1 MIESIKMNTP
11 CEMIDVSPVNPL
23 ISKCVIKV
31 CYVSDEPNRNGT
43 VITKEV
49 AKKIAA
55 SLPGSPIVGRYN
67 KDKQDFESHN
77 KILQIKD
84 GEITLTTD
92 TQAYGFV
99 DLAAPVYFQKFN
111 EGGIIR
117 DYLMTEGYIWTG
129 QYPEAKRII
138 DRGNNQSMEFDEDSF
153 KGAWAKDNNQQYEFF
168 IINEAIIKN
177 LCILGEDVE
186 PCFEGATITGMQD
199 LKTRMFSLID
209 QMKEILSKGGTPMP
223 TEEENKVL
231 ETEEQPVTEEEV
243 AETEPVVEEEAAAE
257 LETQEEEAA
266 PAEEAAVAE
275 EEATV
280 EEEAETEEAAEEEE
294 APAGID
300 EATYAAVVAERDE
313 LLALRTSLESQISEL
328 TAFKKAVERKQKQE
342 MIDSFYMLSD
352 NDKKDVLENIDTYS
366 LDDIEAK
373 LSIICVHN
381 KVSFNNDETSP
392 VESTTYNLSDSAEDE
407 AVPAWIKSVLET
419 EKNSK
424 F

>member
-1 MIESIKMNTP
+1 
-11 CEMIDVSPVNPL
+11 
-23 ISKCVIKV
+23 
-31 CYVSDEPNRNGT
+31 
-43 VITKEV
+43 
-49 AKKIAA
+49 
-55 SLPGSPIVGRYN
+55 
-67 KDKQDFESHN
+67 
-77 KILQIKD
+77 
-84 GEITLTTD
+84 
-92 TQAYGFV
+92 
-99 DLAAPVYFQKFN
+99 
-111 EGGIIR
+111 
-117 DYLMTEGYIWTG
+117 
-129 QYPEAKRII
+129 
-138 DRGNNQSMEFDEDSF
+138 
-153 KGAWAKDNNQQYEFF
+153 
-168 IINEAIIKN
+168 
-177 LCILGEDVE
+177 
-186 PCFEGATITGMQD
+186 
-199 LKTRMFSLID
+199 
-209 QMKEILSKGGTPMP
+209 MP

-231 ETEEQPVTEEEV
+231 ETEEQPVAEEEG
-243 AETEPVVEEEAAAE
+243 AATEPVVEEEAAAE

-275 EEATV
+275 EEAAV
-280 EEEAETEEAAEEEE
+280 EEEAKTEEAAEEEE

-352 NDKKDVLENIDTYS
+352 NDKKDVLDNIDTYS

-407 AVPAWIKSVLET
+407 AVPAWIRSVLET